1 MFGLD
6 LLAVGTLAILAGGQA
21 DFCKPPAPARIN
33 VIPKTKEIKFDYKQK
48 LDEIQGQSM
57 DTIDPYGFHGM
68 SQTQGFM
75 QGAIKMVPRI
85 KIATKTYPRYKASCL
100 WYEEIDIQIE
110 IDPKIV
116 IAKEVY
122 KDHCMGKA
130 VHDHEMKHINADRRI
145 VNKYSKIMGQKV
157 YDSLKGRFVA
167 GPVRSEDMDRV
178 GKKMQET
185 VFQIVKHEYKK
196 MELERI
202 DDQRA
207 IDSLEEYERV
217 DAQCPDFDAGKSKK
231 HRNSRW

>member
-6 LLAVGTLAILAGGQA
+6 LLAAGSLVILAGGQA
-21 DFCKPPAPARIN
+21 DFCKAASPAKIN
-33 VIPKTKEIKFDYKQK
+33 VIPKTKEIDFDYSQK
-48 LDEIQGQSM
+48 LAEIQGQAM

-85 KIATKTYPRYKASCL
+85 KIATETYSRYKAACL

-116 IAKEVY
+116 IAKEVN
-122 KDHCMGKA
+122 KDLCMGKA
-130 VHDHEMKHINADRRI
+130 VRDHEMKHINADRKI
-145 VNKYSKIMGQKV
+145 VNKYSRIMGQKV
-157 YDSLKGRFVA
+157 YNSLKGRFVA
-167 GPVRSEDMDRV
+167 GPIRIDDMERV

-217 DAQCPDFDAGKSKK
+217 DAQCPDFDATKKSKK
-231 HRNSRW
+231 RNKW